1 MAMKI
6 QKAMV
11 VAAAVMIGVGSTGA
25 ATTYLFDN
33 PENRTYLG
41 VRVGIDISSAANGG
55 GYYNNKAG
63 FSAGAVYNIPLWR
76 NLYFEPGL
84 SVFYNPFGTTSFD
97 TYEVSRPVI
106 DNSGM
111 PVIGSDG
118 KPVTTEEE
126 VRYQIDGSIRNFG
139 FRVPLLVGYH
149 FDFAEDI
156 KVHVYTGPQFNL
168 SLLARYHS
176 EGVKVPEAY
185 APAESFS
192 LFGTNGFKHFDMQWN
207 FGAGLS
213 YQDYY
218 VGLSGSW
225 GLTDMKS
232 GTALLPRNLHRNLFS
247 INLGYNF

>member
-1 MAMKI
+1 MRL

-11 VAAAVMIGVGSTGA
+11 IAALVLCAGSTQA

-55 GYYNNKAG
+55 GYYSNKAG
-63 FSAGAVYNIPLWR
+63 FTAGAVYNIPLWR

-84 SVFYNPFGTTSFD
+84 SIFYNPFGTTSWD
-97 TYEVSRPVI
+97 SYEVSVPVI
-106 DNSGM
+106 ENGV
-111 PVIGSDG
+111 PVVGPDG
-118 KPVTTEEE
+118 KPVTTEEN
-126 VRYQIDGSIRNFG
+126 VAYQIDGSIRNFG

-149 FDFAEDI
+149 FDFTEDI

-168 SLLARYHS
+168 SLLARYHR
-176 EGVKVPEAY
+176 EAVAVPEAQ
-185 APAESFS
+185 APAESCS

-207 FGAGLS
+207 FGVGLT
-213 YQDYY
+213 YQTYY

-225 GLTDMKS
+225 GVTDMKS
-232 GTALLPRNLHRNLFS
+232 GTELLPRNLHRNLFS